1 MTKMS
6 EYELMEGQTMT
17 EKIMKVA
24 NDLGYGSVKAN
35 IDGEDIKFPSV
46 IASERPQDIQA
57 PTEFDTKEE
66 QNAYMKDFLNNM
78 DVSVSSNSVKISGRF
93 LVGNAAV
100 DSGLPIRSFDVNDYT
115 GKSKTDLAIILTL
128 SMIAGKKVQEAYA
141 AGQDLKEALKVKVNM
156 ATALPVSEGKVNNAK
171 ETYKDRYI
179 GSTHTVTFHNFKD
192 PITVTIEFNKVFI
205 ALEGETA
212 QVLIS
217 SDYEGLTKT
226 IKEDFDK
233 NYPELKDEIKATDLI
248 KSRNVLGIDIGEG
261 TTDVVAIINGKANSA
276 ASASLP
282 QGYGNVLQD
291 AVRVLQDQQMNF
303 EERSQ
308 LQNFLSEKVSPLR
321 RARQEKARQVVYS
334 QIEPLADKIIDTVS
348 QTMRI
353 AKDTELVYV
362 YGGGSIPM
370 MNESNLREEL
380 NEKLKS
386 FSGGY
391 DVPVVWID
399 KKYAQYLNELGLK
412 AVVEYL

>member
-1 MTKMS
+1 
-6 EYELMEGQTMT
+6 MT

-248 KSRNVLGIDIGEG
+248 KSRDVLGIDIGEG

-391 DVPVVWID
+391 DVPVVWIN

>member
-6 EYELMEGQTMT
+6 ESELMEGQTMT

-141 AGQDLKEALKVKVNM
+141 SGQDLKEALKVKVNM
-156 ATALPVSEGKVNNAK
+156 ATALPISEGKVNNAK

>member
-6 EYELMEGQTMT
+6 ESELMEGQTMT

-192 PITVTIEFNKVFI
+192 PITVTIEFNKVFV

>member
-1 MTKMS
+1 MS
-6 EYELMEGQTMT
+6 ESELMEGQTMT

-141 AGQDLKEALKVKVNM
+141 AGQDLKEALKVKINM

-192 PITVTIEFNKVFI
+192 PITVTIEFNKVFV

>member
-6 EYELMEGQTMT
+6 ESELMEGQTMT

-391 DVPVVWID
+391 DVPVVWIN

>member
-1 MTKMS
+1 
-6 EYELMEGQTMT
+6 MT

-35 IDGEDIKFPSV
+35 VDGEDIKFPSV

-391 DVPVVWID
+391 DVPVVWIN

>member
-1 MTKMS
+1 
-6 EYELMEGQTMT
+6 MT

-233 NYPELKDEIKATDLI
+233 NYPELKDELKAT
-248 KSRNVLGIDIGEG
+248 G
-261 TTDVVAIINGKANSA
+261 
-276 ASASLP
+276 
-282 QGYGNVLQD
+282 
-291 AVRVLQDQQMNF
+291 
-303 EERSQ
+303 
-308 LQNFLSEKVSPLR
+308 
-321 RARQEKARQVVYS
+321 
-334 QIEPLADKIIDTVS
+334 
-348 QTMRI
+348 
-353 AKDTELVYV
+353 
-362 YGGGSIPM
+362 
-370 MNESNLREEL
+370 
-380 NEKLKS
+380 
-386 FSGGY
+386 
-391 DVPVVWID
+391 
-399 KKYAQYLNELGLK
+399 
-412 AVVEYL
+412 

>member
-1 MTKMS
+1 
-6 EYELMEGQTMT
+6 MT

-233 NYPELKDEIKATDLI
+233 NYPELKDEIEATDLI

-261 TTDVVAIINGKANSA
+261 TTDVVAIINGRANSA

-391 DVPVVWID
+391 DVPVVWIN

>member
-1 MTKMS
+1 
-6 EYELMEGQTMT
+6 
-17 EKIMKVA
+17 
-24 NDLGYGSVKAN
+24 
-35 IDGEDIKFPSV
+35 
-46 IASERPQDIQA
+46 
-57 PTEFDTKEE
+57 
-66 QNAYMKDFLNNM
+66 MKDFLNNM

-391 DVPVVWID
+391 DVPVVWIN

>member
-6 EYELMEGQTMT
+6 KSELMEGQTMT

-391 DVPVVWID
+391 DVPVVWIN

>member
-1 MTKMS
+1 MS
-6 EYELMEGQTMT
+6 ESELMEGQTMT

-141 AGQDLKEALKVKVNM
+141 SGQDLKEALKVKVNM
-156 ATALPVSEGKVNNAK
+156 ATALPISEGKVNNAK

>member
-6 EYELMEGQTMT
+6 ESELMEGQTMT

>member
-1 MTKMS
+1 MS

-192 PITVTIEFNKVFI
+192 PITVTIEFNKVFV

-261 TTDVVAIINGKANSA
+261 TTDVVAIINGKSNSA

>member
-1 MTKMS
+1 
-6 EYELMEGQTMT
+6 MT

-141 AGQDLKEALKVKVNM
+141 SGQDLKEALKVKVNM
-156 ATALPVSEGKVNNAK
+156 ATALPISEGKVNNAK

-192 PITVTIEFNKVFI
+192 PITVTIEFNKVFV

-391 DVPVVWID
+391 DVPVVWIN

>member
-6 EYELMEGQTMT
+6 ESELMEGQTMT

-78 DVSVSSNSVKISGRF
+78 DVSVSSNSVKISGRY

-171 ETYKDRYI
+171 ETYKGRYI

-391 DVPVVWID
+391 DVPVVWIN

>member
-1 MTKMS
+1 
-6 EYELMEGQTMT
+6 MT

-391 DVPVVWID
+391 DVPVVWIN

>member
-1 MTKMS
+1 MS
-6 EYELMEGQTMT
+6 ESELMEGQTMT

-35 IDGEDIKFPSV
+35 IDGEAIKFPSV

-391 DVPVVWID
+391 DVPVVWIN

>member
-1 MTKMS
+1 MS
-6 EYELMEGQTMT
+6 ESELMEGQTMT

-141 AGQDLKEALKVKVNM
+141 SGQDLKEALKVKVNM
-156 ATALPVSEGKVNNAK
+156 ATALPISEGKVNNAK

-192 PITVTIEFNKVFI
+192 PITVTIEFNKVFV

-391 DVPVVWID
+391 DVPVVWIN

>member
-1 MTKMS
+1 MS
-6 EYELMEGQTMT
+6 ESELMEGQTMT

-192 PITVTIEFNKVFI
+192 PITVTIEFNKVFV

-391 DVPVVWID
+391 DVPVVWIN

>member
-1 MTKMS
+1 MS
-6 EYELMEGQTMT
+6 ESELMEGQTMT

-226 IKEDFDK
+226 IKEDFGK

-391 DVPVVWID
+391 DVPVVWIN

>member
-6 EYELMEGQTMT
+6 KSELMEGQTMT

-141 AGQDLKEALKVKVNM
+141 SGQDLKEALKVKVNM
-156 ATALPVSEGKVNNAK
+156 ATALPISEGKVNNAK

-192 PITVTIEFNKVFI
+192 PITVTIEFNKVFV

-391 DVPVVWID
+391 DVPVVWIN

>member
-1 MTKMS
+1 
-6 EYELMEGQTMT
+6 MT

-141 AGQDLKEALKVKVNM
+141 SGQDLKEALKVKVNM
-156 ATALPVSEGKVNNAK
+156 ATALPISEGKVNNAK

-192 PITVTIEFNKVFI
+192 PITVTIEFNKVFV

>member
-1 MTKMS
+1 MS
-6 EYELMEGQTMT
+6 ESELMEGQTMT

-248 KSRNVLGIDIGEG
+248 KSRDVLGIDIGEG

-391 DVPVVWID
+391 DVPVVWIN

>member
-1 MTKMS
+1 
-6 EYELMEGQTMT
+6 MT

-171 ETYKDRYI
+171 ETYKERYI

-391 DVPVVWID
+391 DVPVVWIN

>member
-1 MTKMS
+1 
-6 EYELMEGQTMT
+6 MT

-141 AGQDLKEALKVKVNM
+141 SGQDLKEALKVKVNM
-156 ATALPVSEGKVNNAK
+156 ATALPISEGKVNNAK

>member
-1 MTKMS
+1 
-6 EYELMEGQTMT
+6 MT

-141 AGQDLKEALKVKVNM
+141 SGQDLKEALKVKVNM
-156 ATALPVSEGKVNNAK
+156 ATALPISEGKVNNAK

-192 PITVTIEFNKVFI
+192 PITVTIEFNKVFV

-233 NYPELKDEIKATDLI
+233 NYPELKDEINATDLI

-391 DVPVVWID
+391 DVPVVWIN

>member
-1 MTKMS
+1 MS
-6 EYELMEGQTMT
+6 ESELMEGQTMT

-391 DVPVVWID
+391 DVPVVWIN